1 MSSMVDHRSR
11 ACQPGL
17 SLPRLSEGGAFVLL
31 VRARFVLAGAVLLAG
46 AAMGI
51 SGGVMNGPGEAPA
64 ASARGLRLD
73 PNTVPPEV
81 LTALPHVGASLVE
94 RWVKAR
100 EQRPFRSLDDAR
112 ARVRGL
118 GARTAEQ
125 IAPYFEF
132 PESERQGAVRTTSRP
147 AVKPRIARRQKSAS
161 ANAEALRQPRLSAS
175 SAGSGQ

>member
-1 MSSMVDHRSR
+1 M
-11 ACQPGL
+11 
-17 SLPRLSEGGAFVLL
+17 L
-31 VRARFVLAGAVLLAG
+31 VRARFVLAGAVLVAG
-46 AAMGI
+46 AAMGV
-51 SGGVMNGPGEAPA
+51 SGGVMNGPGESPA
-64 ASARGLRLD
+64 ASGGELRLD

-100 EQRPFRSLDDAR
+100 EERPLRSLDDAR

-118 GARTAEQ
+118 GAATAEQ
-125 IAPYFEF
+125 IGRYFEF
-132 PESERQGAVRTTSRP
+132 PESERQSGVSATSRP

-161 ANAEALRQPRLSAS
+161 ANAEALRQPRLAAS